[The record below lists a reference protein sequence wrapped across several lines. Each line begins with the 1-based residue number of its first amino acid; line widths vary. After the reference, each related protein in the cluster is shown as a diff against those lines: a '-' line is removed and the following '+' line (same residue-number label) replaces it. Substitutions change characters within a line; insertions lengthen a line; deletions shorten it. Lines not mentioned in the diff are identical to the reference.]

1 MRGGFAS
8 KAMVLAT
15 VALGTVAATIAAAD
29 AANGRAADDAAIRAT
44 MMRYQDALNAA
55 DTARVLPL
63 YEPDGVFMQPYGPSS
78 VGTAAIRDTYNRD
91 FEQFRLDVRFDILEI
106 VRTGPRWAFVRTSS
120 AGTHTVNSTRHVS
133 SEGNQELFILHRQ
146 PSGTWLI
153 ARYSFSPT
161 KPPSA
166 AG

>member
-1 MRGGFAS
+1 MRGFS
-8 KAMVLAT
+8 KALMGAALSLSASAAALA
-15 VALGTVAATIAAAD
+15 VAHAAT
-29 AANGRAADDAAIRAT
+29 GRADDEAAIRAT

-63 YEPDGVFMQPYGPSS
+63 YEPDGVFMQPYGPSV
-78 VGTAAIRDTYNRD
+78 VGSNAIRETYDGD
-91 FEQFRLDVRFDILEI
+91 FSLFRLQVRFDIVEI
-106 VRTGPRWAFVRTSS
+106 VRTGPRWAFVRTTS
-120 AGTHTVNSTRHVS
+120 AGTHTVNATHHVS

-146 PSGTWLI
+146 PSGAWLI